1 MGTQMTKRQRQIS
14 YTLNFYVTS
23 ILMYMITQ
31 NVVANIMVS
40 YPDVADYAVK
50 SLTTLPTLFG
60 LIATFAMGPV
70 ALKFDKT
77 KLLVLVMC
85 SMGIFSLIFFAN
97 GILHGP
103 FEIYYVAVV
112 FGGFAMGSFAPLM
125 NLIIGE
131 NFCREREKREESRRT
146 TSQIISEHFS
156 FFS

>member
-60 LIATFAMGPV
+60 LIATFAMGAV

-85 SMGIFSLIFFAN
+85 SMGIFSLIFFVWVLIWMFHALRVSCN
-97 GILHGP
+97 LKGYRLGILYA
-103 FEIYYVAVV
+103 IA
-112 FGGFAMGSFAPLM
+112 
-125 NLIIGE
+125 IIGGDLI
-131 NFCREREKREESRRT
+131 CRVLINLCYNS
-146 TSQIISEHFS
+146 
-156 FFS
+156 

>member
-85 SMGIFSLIFFAN
+85 SMGIFSLIFFASSN
-97 GILHGP
+97 PLSCGISISK
-103 FEIYYVAVV
+103 IY
-112 FGGFAMGSFAPLM
+112 
-125 NLIIGE
+125 
-131 NFCREREKREESRRT
+131 R
-146 TSQIISEHFS
+146 
-156 FFS
+156 